1 MNESQELSFPA
12 TTIEKP
18 PGFAI
23 EIEQPRKGY
32 RYNQDPFHLV
42 EFIEDHCELWRH
54 QLTGDCLDIGCG
66 VGILPL
72 LLARKLP
79 DTRFT
84 GIEIQDELA
93 RLATRNCQRNQLS
106 DRIQILNVDYRNYNC
121 RTAGITQFQCVISNP
136 PYYPQAGGRINNC
149 PQKQIARHEINSD
162 LASLTRTT
170 ALCLNNRGLFIT
182 IFPAERLLELTTH
195 LQSVKLEPKH
205 LKFIHPKGSDR
216 AVMLLIAARKNG
228 APGIIIEE
236 PLFI

>member
-1 MNESQELSFPA
+1 MNESQEPAYPA

-18 PGFAI
+18 PGFAV

-42 EFIEDHCELWRH
+42 KFIEDHRDIWRR
-54 QLTGDCLDIGCG
+54 QLSGDCLDLGCG

-72 LLARKLP
+72 LLARILP
-79 DTRFT
+79 ETRFT

-93 RLATRNCQRNQLS
+93 RLATRNCQRNQLD
-106 DRIQILNVDYRNYNC
+106 DRIRILNADYRDDNC
-121 RTAGITQFQCVISNP
+121 RADKTTRFQCVISNP
-136 PYYPQAGGRINNC
+136 PYYPQAGGRINHC

-162 LASLTRTT
+162 LISLTQT
-170 ALCLNNRGLFIT
+170 AALSLSHKGLFIT
-182 IFPAERLLELTTH
+182 IFPAERLLELTSR
-195 LQSVKLEPKH
+195 LKSVKLEPKH
-205 LKFIHPKGSDR
+205 LKFIHPKGADR
-216 AVMLLIAARKNG
+216 AVMLLMAARKNG

>member
-1 MNESQELSFPA
+1 MNESQELSLPA

-42 EFIEDHCELWRH
+42 EFIVEHSDRWHN
-54 QLTGDCLDIGCG
+54 QLAGRCLDIGCG

-72 LLARKLP
+72 LLACKLP
-79 DTRFT
+79 ETRFT

-93 RLATRNCQRNQLS
+93 RLATRNCQRNQLD
-106 DRIQILNVDYRNYNC
+106 DRIQIINADYRNYNC
-121 RTAGITQFQCVISNP
+121 RTDGIDFFQTIISNP
-136 PYYPQAGGRINNC
+136 PYYPEAGGRINNC
-149 PQKQIARHEINSD
+149 PQKRIARHEISS
-162 LASLTRTT
+162 SLTSLTQT
-170 ALCLNNRGLFIT
+170 AAFSLNNKGLFIT

-195 LQSVKLEPKH
+195 LKSVKLEPKH

-216 AVMLLIAARKNG
+216 AVMLLMAARKNG